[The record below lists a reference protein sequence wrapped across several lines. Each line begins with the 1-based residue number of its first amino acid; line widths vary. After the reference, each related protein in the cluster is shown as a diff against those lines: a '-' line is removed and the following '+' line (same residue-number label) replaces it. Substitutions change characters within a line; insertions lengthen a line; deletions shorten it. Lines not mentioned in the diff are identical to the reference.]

1 LRCQQAAPEALV
13 NTQHYKQ
20 RLLELEQTVSLRIE
34 RAVADGGRQGIDSAR
49 DVGEASVADET
60 ADEEFTEAELDSM
73 ILKHVREA
81 LTRIADGTFGRCLVD
96 GAPIEAKRLDAVPWA
111 PYCLKHQRLIEAS
124 ARPRTPTL

>member
-1 LRCQQAAPEALV
+1 V
-13 NTQHYKQ
+13 NPQHYKQ
-20 RLLELEQTVSLRIE
+20 RLLEIEQTVSVRIE

-60 ADEEFTEAELDSM
+60 ADEEFTEAELDST

-81 LTRIADGTFGRCLVD
+81 LTRIGEGTFGRCLAD
-96 GAPIEAKRLDAVPWA
+96 GAPIDTKRLDAVPWA
-111 PYCLKHQRLIEAS
+111 PYCLKHQRLIEAA

>member
-1 LRCQQAAPEALV
+1 M

-20 RLLELEQTVSLRIE
+20 RLLEIEQTVSVRIE
-34 RAVADGGRQGIDSAR
+34 RAVADGGRQGIDSAH

-60 ADEEFTEAELDSM
+60 ADEEFTEAELDST
-73 ILKHVREA
+73 ILKHVRDA
-81 LTRIADGTFGRCLVD
+81 LTRIGDGTFGRCLAD

-111 PYCLKHQRLIEAS
+111 PYCLKHQRLIETA